1 MQSLEKAWLT
11 HSFHCCAFKFPQRHD
26 PESFKRHNDLINNFK
41 SECKAKGYSQLNDGD
56 PPSFSNYG
64 LSAHF
69 NRRRRRRTVE
79 TYIVAEDDESNIT
92 FPFSSDSNSQDGDDI
107 DGLFHEPLKFS
118 NSSLEAMC
126 GNLSIK

>member
-1 MQSLEKAWLT
+1 LQSLEKAWLT

-56 PPSFSNYG
+56 PLSHNYG
-64 LSAHF
+64 LTTHF
-69 NRRRRRRTVE
+69 DRRRRRRRTVE
-79 TYIVAEDDESNIT
+79 TYIVDDDESNIT
-92 FPFSSDSNSQDGDDI
+92 FPYTSNSQDGDDI

>member
-1 MQSLEKAWLT
+1 MKAWLT

-26 PESFKRHNDLINNFK
+26 PESFKRHRELINNFK
-41 SECKAKGYSQLNDGD
+41 SECKAKGYSQTNDVEST
-56 PPSFSNYG
+56 SFNNYG
-64 LSAHF
+64 NSLGTNI

-79 TYIVAEDDESNIT
+79 SYIVDDDESNIT
-92 FPFSSDSNSQDGDDI
+92 FPYSSDSISQDGDDI
-107 DGLFHEPLKFS
+107 FGEFHEPKTFS